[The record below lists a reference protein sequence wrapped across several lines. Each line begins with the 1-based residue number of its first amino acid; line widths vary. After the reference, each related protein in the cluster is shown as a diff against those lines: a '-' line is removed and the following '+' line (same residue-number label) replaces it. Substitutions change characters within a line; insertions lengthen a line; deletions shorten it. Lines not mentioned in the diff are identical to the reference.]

1 MKVIT
6 TLLTIYLIITA
17 MSIILSIAEAI
28 RQVAYELDNEENK
41 IKEDDFFD
49 IFLRSRTQQVSYT
62 TKSAGWAGA
71 WKAVKTPPKITRRV
85 YEVHRQPLCIY
96 TEDVAYFRKP
106 CYTDMS

>member
-6 TLLTIYLIITA
+6 TLLIIYLIITA

-49 IFLRSRTQQVSYT
+49 IFLRCCLYIFCSLMPGFNLYITMLLILRILGFTDQS
-62 TKSAGWAGA
+62 TKINW
-71 WKAVKTPPKITRRV
+71 
-85 YEVHRQPLCIY
+85 
-96 TEDVAYFRKP
+96 
-106 CYTDMS
+106 

>member
-49 IFLRSRTQQVSYT
+49 IFV
-62 TKSAGWAGA
+62 
-71 WKAVKTPPKITRRV
+71 V
-85 YEVHRQPLCIY
+85 YIFFVH
-96 TEDVAYFRKP
+96 
-106 CYTDMS
+106 

>member
-1 MKVIT
+1 MEVII

-49 IFLRSRTQQVSYT
+49 IFLRRCLHILCSLMPGFNLYITMLLILRILGFTDQS
-62 TKSAGWAGA
+62 TKINW
-71 WKAVKTPPKITRRV
+71 
-85 YEVHRQPLCIY
+85 
-96 TEDVAYFRKP
+96 
-106 CYTDMS
+106 